1 MLDYLQVE
9 ISLLQELKADYFKT
23 LKNEPTQNDNAF
35 SGFEWNG
42 KVVDFIELFVSL
54 VKSGIITKHQK
65 EPELSETINYFSQIF
80 HIEVN
85 SLYQKLGDIKRR
97 KKIESTMWGRLIQSF
112 QQYLD
117 KASKE

>member
-1 MLDYLQVE
+1 M
-9 ISLLQELKADYFKT
+9 QELKADYFKT
-23 LKNEPTQNDNAF
+23 LESAPAINDNAF
-35 SGFEWNG
+35 PGYDWSR
-42 KVVDFIELFVSL
+42 KIVDFIELFVSL
-54 VKSGIITKHQK
+54 VKSGTITKDQK

-97 KKIESTMWGRLIQSF
+97 KQKESPMWGRLIQSF

-117 KASKE
+117 KTPKE